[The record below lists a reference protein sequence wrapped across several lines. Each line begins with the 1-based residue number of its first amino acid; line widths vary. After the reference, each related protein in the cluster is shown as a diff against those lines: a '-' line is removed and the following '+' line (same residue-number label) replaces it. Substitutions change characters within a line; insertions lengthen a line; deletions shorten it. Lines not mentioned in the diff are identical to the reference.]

1 MDEILKALEQ
11 VDRWIPPAVNVHVV
25 YNRTQLIRAELADV
39 ELTMAGAVILVV
51 LVIALF
57 LRRFWATVIP
67 SVTIP
72 VSIAATLGAMY
83 LLRFSLDNLS
93 LMALTI
99 AVGFVIDDAVI
110 IIENI
115 IRLIESGET
124 PIEAALK
131 GTRQVGFTVIS
142 VTIALIAALIPILFM
157 PDIVGRLFREFGLTL
172 VIAILTSAVVSL
184 TLTPM
189 LCGQLLVRSGTRP
202 AGRVS
207 RACRFIVER
216 AGELYGKSLE
226 GVLRFR
232 WLTLAFAA
240 LLTAASVGL
249 YLYIPKG
256 FLPTQDTSLLRIRT
270 VGKSNI
276 SFDAMSEAQQAVAA
290 VIGADPAVAHL
301 ASFIGRGLMS
311 SGTMLVSLKPPG
323 ERNEPIEQVISR
335 IRKKL
340 LRIDGVRTF
349 ITPVQDVSVGA
360 RRTAARYQ
368 YNLRALDPAA
378 LFKWARIMRQKI
390 ENLPQVNDVMW
401 NYEGAGLETGL
412 LVNRA
417 RAARPGISV
426 VDIDEILYDWFGQ
439 RPIDTIRFP
448 INYSRVVLEVEPRF
462 RDDPTDLYNVLLTQG
477 VPVEVMSGRKRR
489 HAAMWTNHDN
499 QLPGITIGF
508 NTPLGVSIGQ
518 AEAAIHAAEIEANLP
533 GEIKASFKG
542 EAFEAQQNIRTQPL
556 LFLAAAI
563 AVYIILGMLYESYAH
578 PFTIL
583 STLPSAMFGAL
594 AALAL
599 THTQFSIVTA
609 IACILLVGIVMK
621 NAIMMVD
628 FALQAE
634 RRGDFRRRRRYARR
648 RGCASARSS

>member
-1 MDEILKALEQ
+1 
-11 VDRWIPPAVNVHVV
+11 
-25 YNRTQLIRAELADV
+25 
-39 ELTMAGAVILVV
+39 
-51 LVIALF
+51 
-57 LRRFWATVIP
+57 
-67 SVTIP
+67 
-72 VSIAATLGAMY
+72 MY

-99 AVGFVIDDAVI
+99 AVGFMIDDAVI
-110 IIENI
+110 IIENV

-249 YLYIPKG
+249 YLYILKG

-276 SFDAMSEAQQAVAA
+276 SFDAMSEAQQAVGA

-340 LRIDGVRTF
+340 LRIDGVKTF
-349 ITPVQDVSVGA
+349 ITPVQDVSVWRAPDGGALSVQFAGA
-360 RRTAARYQ
+360 RS
-368 YNLRALDPAA
+368 AA

-426 VDIDEILYDWFGQ
+426 VDIDEILYDWLASGRSTPSGFRSIIPGWSW
-439 RPIDTIRFP
+439 RS
-448 INYSRVVLEVEPRF
+448 SRVSRGFDRPLQCAA
-462 RDDPTDLYNVLLTQG
+462 DP
-477 VPVEVMSGRKRR
+477 GRPCGS
-489 HAAMWTNHDN
+489 D
-499 QLPGITIGF
+499 
-508 NTPLGVSIGQ
+508 
-518 AEAAIHAAEIEANLP
+518 E
-533 GEIKASFKG
+533 
-542 EAFEAQQNIRTQPL
+542 RTQAPSCRDVDQPRQPAPGHHHRIQHSARRL
-556 LFLAAAI
+556 DRA
-563 AVYIILGMLYESYAH
+563 GGGSY
-578 PFTIL
+578 P
-583 STLPSAMFGAL
+583 
-594 AALAL
+594 
-599 THTQFSIVTA
+599 
-609 IACILLVGIVMK
+609 
-621 NAIMMVD
+621 
-628 FALQAE
+628 
-634 RRGDFRRRRRYARR
+634 RRRD
-648 RGCASARSS
+648 RSQPAGRDQGELQG